1 MIIEVI
7 KDSEYFKTIL
17 QEHDKEIQIERRQ
30 GTQLIIRSDYKV
42 AYGMGEKF
50 NALNQKGKTVQN
62 QVIEKFC
69 NQNEASYFVTPFF
82 VTDAG
87 FGIFID
93 TKEKTQFIFQENISC
108 EIPSN
113 ASVTIFTGTMEEII
127 QDYIRLTGIPKMPPE
142 YAFGVWIS
150 ANWWNCQSVVEE
162 QIEKLKKYQ
171 FPASVIVIEAWSDEA
186 TFYIWNGAVNT
197 PETEGITL
205 EEFDFS
211 KSSQWPDPK
220 GMIDRLHHAGLKL
233 VLWQIPVFKKQDN
246 DEIIS
251 EQLSLD
257 KEYAVRHQLCVM
269 NQDGSPYEI
278 PEGNWFAGSYIP
290 DFTREET
297 KEFWFHKRK
306 YLLDMGVDGFKT
318 DGGEFIYRENILFA
332 DGTTGKEGKNQYCQ
346 DYINA
351 YHDFITDQNVLFSRA
366 GYVGASKTPIL
377 WAGDHQSTNQELKN
391 VLIAGLSAAMSG
403 VIFWSFD
410 IGGFAGDL
418 PSMDLYLRSTQ
429 LACFCPIMQW
439 HSEPLGGQFKELMS
453 GMDSNNE
460 RSPWNMVSYYK
471 CPELITEI
479 KFWHDLRM
487 MLMPFIYSLAQ
498 ESVFTCKPMMRPM
511 GYVCQKDERC
521 LAISDQYFF
530 GENMIVAPLLE
541 ENQRQRELYLPEGS
555 WFGFFS
561 RKRYDGECD
570 LISDE
575 QEKFPVY
582 IKSGTTILLHVE
594 QNFKLLLFGENGED
608 TLNIENQRIQITW
621 EEGKVIMKGGEGIN
635 LMCEFVF

>member
-1 MIIEVI
+1 
-7 KDSEYFKTIL
+7 
-17 QEHDKEIQIERRQ
+17 
-30 GTQLIIRSDYKV
+30 
-42 AYGMGEKF
+42 MGEKF

-93 TKEKTQFIFQENISC
+93 TKEKTQFIFQENIFC
-108 EIPSN
+108 EIPSHT
-113 ASVTIFTGTMEEII
+113 SVTIFTGTMEEII

-162 QIEKLKKYQ
+162 QIEKLNKYQ

-197 PETEGITL
+197 PKTEGITL

-220 GMIDRLHHAGLKL
+220 GMIDRLHHAGLRL

-257 KEYAVRHQLCVM
+257 KE
-269 NQDGSPYEI
+269 
-278 PEGNWFAGSYIP
+278 
-290 DFTREET
+290 
-297 KEFWFHKRK
+297 
-306 YLLDMGVDGFKT
+306 
-318 DGGEFIYRENILFA
+318 
-332 DGTTGKEGKNQYCQ
+332 
-346 DYINA
+346 
-351 YHDFITDQNVLFSRA
+351 
-366 GYVGASKTPIL
+366 
-377 WAGDHQSTNQELKN
+377 
-391 VLIAGLSAAMSG
+391 
-403 VIFWSFD
+403 
-410 IGGFAGDL
+410 
-418 PSMDLYLRSTQ
+418 
-429 LACFCPIMQW
+429 
-439 HSEPLGGQFKELMS
+439 LMS

-460 RSPWNMVSYYK
+460 RSPWNIVSTYK

-487 MLMPFIYSLAQ
+487 MLMPYIYSLAQ

-555 WFGFFS
+555 WFGLFS

-635 LMCEFVF
+635 LMCEFIF